1 MTQPPSPQLWFVG
14 GDSRVVK
21 RAQASGWG
29 CRFESVSPQD
39 CGPTRGPGSGFSRI
53 RERGTH
59 AHV

>member
-14 GDSRVVK
+14 GDIRVVK

-29 CRFESVSPQD
+29 CRFESVSQD
-39 CGPTRGPGSGFSRI
+39 RGPTRGPGSSFSRI
-53 RERGTH
+53 RERGMR